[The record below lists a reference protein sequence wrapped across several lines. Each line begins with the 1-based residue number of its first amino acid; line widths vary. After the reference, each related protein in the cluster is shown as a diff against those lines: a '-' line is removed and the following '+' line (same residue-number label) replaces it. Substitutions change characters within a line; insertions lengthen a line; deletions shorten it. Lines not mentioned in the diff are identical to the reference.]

1 MRVIKKLIN
10 GVLQRFNLRMISYS
24 RYCLLCEKE
33 ELSSRLMT
41 TVENQQ
47 ENIDHLKL
55 ICERSSEII
64 QNVEFL
70 KEKNSKYMENI
81 EHIKAILQDNQNN
94 VEFIKSSLDNNLINI
109 EYIKARNNDNFENM
123 EHIKS
128 VLNDNRNNIEYLK
141 SINNY
146 EINNFEHIK
155 SMLENNLQNVECI
168 KSSLDNNLINIEF
181 LKSINSDEIN
191 NFEYVKS
198 MLNNNQNNIEYIKSM
213 LDYNQNNMEY
223 LKSKSTEDINSAR
236 NEITRKL
243 IYTRWNILD
252 KIGESFKFE
261 RCPVCG
267 AKLNGNEKIYETECI
282 FNGGRLKRIQ
292 CSNCDLIF
300 GPEKMFVLNE
310 SELNKE
316 YKWNY
321 ELYKETDCT
330 ELEIRAFMEM
340 NPDKNA
346 IYLNYGAG
354 EWSSTNEKLR
364 EMGYNVYSYEPHV
377 PKSNN
382 EYFISDKE
390 QLKKMKFDGIF
401 SHDLL
406 EHLRYPIDELKFMA
420 SILKE
425 NGIMNHVTA
434 CYEYMYE
441 YTRFHLFFYLGKS
454 KYILAE
460 KAGLSIDTYTAEIEN
475 KYYSCIFKHINM

>member
-1 MRVIKKLIN
+1 MSSMRVIKNLIN
-10 GVLQRFNLRMISYS
+10 GVLKRFNLRMISYS

-33 ELSSRLMT
+33 DLSGRLMA

-47 ENIDHLKL
+47 ENINHLKL
-55 ICERSSEII
+55 ICEKSSEII
-64 QNVEFL
+64 ENVEYL

-81 EHIKAILQDNQNN
+81 EHIKAILLDNQNN
-94 VEFIKSSLDNNLINI
+94 VEFIKSSLDNNLINMEYLKAKSNDNVENI
-109 EYIKARNNDNFENM
+109 EYIKSA
-123 EHIKS
+123 
-128 VLNDNRNNIEYLK
+128 
-141 SINNY
+141 
-146 EINNFEHIK
+146 
-155 SMLENNLQNVECI
+155 
-168 KSSLDNNLINIEF
+168 
-181 LKSINSDEIN
+181 
-191 NFEYVKS
+191 
-198 MLNNNQNNIEYIKSM
+198 LNNNQNNMEYIKSM
-213 LDYNQNNMEY
+213 LNYNQNNMEY
-223 LKSKSTEDINSAR
+223 LKSTGINEIKKSND
-236 NEITRKL
+236 EITRKL

-252 KIGESFKFE
+252 RIDDRFVFEYCPICGE
-261 RCPVCG
+261 
-267 AKLNGNEKIYETECI
+267 KLNGNEKVYETECI

-300 GPEKMFVLNE
+300 GPEKMFALNE
-310 SELNKE
+310 AELNKE

-321 ELYKETDCT
+321 EVYRETDCT
-330 ELEIRAFMEM
+330 ELEIRAFMDM
-340 NPDKNA
+340 NPDKNGV
-346 IYLNYGAG
+346 YLNYGAG
-354 EWSSTNEKLR
+354 EWSTTNEKLR

-377 PKSNN
+377 PKSDN

-406 EHLRYPIDELKFMA
+406 EHLRYPVDELKFMS

-441 YTRFHLFFYLGKS
+441 YTRFHLYFYLGKS

-460 KAGLSIDTYTAEIEN
+460 KAGLNIEKYIAEKED